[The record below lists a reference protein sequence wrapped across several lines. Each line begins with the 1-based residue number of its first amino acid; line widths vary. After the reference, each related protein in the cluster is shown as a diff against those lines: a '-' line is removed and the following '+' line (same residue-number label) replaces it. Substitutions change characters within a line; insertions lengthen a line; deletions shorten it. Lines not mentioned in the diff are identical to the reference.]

1 MSNDKDK
8 VVVPLTMDADEIWS
22 DVFGSGYEYSP
33 WWVRVSYSNGAD
45 WDKHGVATIK
55 HWGKEDDNVLETTK
69 VTVEDIAKAY
79 ATLTAD
85 KWTHCGGCG
94 LDDPDACSSDVVL
107 QMAVFGEIVY
117 G

>member
-1 MSNDKDK
+1 MGDK
-8 VVVPLTMDADEIWS
+8 VVVPLALDTDEIWS

-33 WWVRVSYSNGAD
+33 WWVRVSYSPGAD
-45 WDKHGVATIK
+45 WDVAGTATIK
-55 HWGKEDDNVLETTK
+55 HWGKDDDTVLEITQ
-69 VTVEDIAKAY
+69 VTIEDIANAY
-79 ATLTAD
+79 AKLIAD

-107 QMAVFGEIVY
+107 QVAIFGEIVY